1 MYIPTFPCMEMDTA
15 YSPPLQTQQ
24 TRFLVASDSIDDVQS
39 SHSFF
44 SLFFS
49 LFLSEFVCR
58 CS

>member
-1 MYIPTFPCMEMDTA
+1 MEMDTA

-49 LFLSEFVCR
+49 LFLSGFICR